1 MHRAVGDRPDNIWTG
16 TLFDVSEQLDQAAQ
30 EKNRNGAGRWL
41 NCRTAQGC
49 GAGTALN
56 SSTSDIKWLPPNVR
70 LRGNSGHDELTAPC
84 LLLTHSGHHPISISY
99 RCSPIC
105 YAWLASSLGLRV
117 GWSYA
122 PAKFHKSCCWLSS
135 HRTVSAA
142 SMPRNIL
149 IFSDGTGQA
158 GGLTPDERISNIYK
172 LYRATRVGPESS
184 INPAEQ
190 LAYYD
195 AGLGSRP
202 PSGGV
207 VQTLFRMAYNFLSQ
221 ATGFGLTTNIMDCY
235 EMLIQLWRPGDRI
248 FLFGFSRGAYT
259 VRCLAGV
266 LANCG
271 IPTRLE
277 NGAAMKYDEGTARR
291 LAKIAIKRVHQ
302 HAASVPRSKAMPREN
317 ELMDQRLVLART
329 FCETY
334 ASRQQDGSEYPYFIG
349 VFDTVAAIAGRGS
362 LLVLTISTLFM
373 AAIISH
379 VSGALAGVAALIHF
393 SSERWWPWFVVM
405 LVAIFLIVFVW
416 YVTNQ
421 VKFAPEA
428 NSKRPW
434 RTLTI
439 WFGRMAF
446 EDKTLDNNV
455 RYARHAISI
464 DENRAAFARVG
475 WGDPD
480 SSRPEKDPDGFCTFE
495 QFWFAGNHSDVGGSY
510 AENESRLSD
519 ISLSWMVE
527 AATTVRDGIRIDSS
541 VLRLYPSGEG
551 MQHDERK
558 VGFPLLTAW
567 LRLTWHERRRDV
579 RDPNAPLHDSVY
591 ERFALPGV
599 LQYDVVKPYRPEGLR
614 QHAHLADYYKDIL
627 VPPVETGPRGNI
639 KSFFLNS

>member
-1 MHRAVGDRPDNIWTG
+1 
-16 TLFDVSEQLDQAAQ
+16 
-30 EKNRNGAGRWL
+30 
-41 NCRTAQGC
+41 
-49 GAGTALN
+49 
-56 SSTSDIKWLPPNVR
+56 
-70 LRGNSGHDELTAPC
+70 
-84 LLLTHSGHHPISISY
+84 
-99 RCSPIC
+99 
-105 YAWLASSLGLRV
+105 
-117 GWSYA
+117 
-122 PAKFHKSCCWLSS
+122 
-135 HRTVSAA
+135 
-142 SMPRNIL
+142 MPRNVL

-207 VQTLFRMAYNFLSQ
+207 LQTLFRWAHNFLSQ
-221 ATGFGLTTNIMDCY
+221 ATGFGLTTNITDCY

-259 VRCLAGV
+259 LRCLAGV

-277 NGAAMKYDEGTARR
+277 DAAAMKYDEGNARR
-291 LAKIAIKRVHQ
+291 LAKIAVKKVYQ
-302 HAASVPRSKAMPREN
+302 HTASVPRSKATPREN
-317 ELMDQRLVLART
+317 ELMDQRLVLARN

-334 ASRQQDGSEYPYFIG
+334 ASRQKDGSEYPYFIG

-362 LLVLTISTLFM
+362 LLALTIATLFM
-373 AAIISH
+373 AALISTLLWAFYPAIGAFAGPH
-379 VSGALAGVAALIHF
+379 VSGVLTRAAALIHF
-393 SSERWWPWFVVM
+393 SPERWWPWFVAV

-439 WFGRMAF
+439 WFGRMSF
-446 EDKTLDNNV
+446 EDKTLNDNV

-495 QFWFAGNHSDVGGSY
+495 QFWFAGDHSDIGGSW

-519 ISLSWMVE
+519 ISLAWMAE
-527 AATTVRDGIRIDSS
+527 AATTVRDGIKIDRS
-541 VLRLYPSGEG
+541 VLQLYPSEEG
-551 MQHDERK
+551 IQHDERK
-558 VGFPLLTAW
+558 VGFPVLTKW
-567 LRLTWHERRRDV
+567 LRLTWQEKRRDV
-579 RDPNAPLHDSVY
+579 RDPNAPLHNSVF
-591 ERFALPGV
+591 ERFARPGV

-614 QHAHLADYYKDIL
+614 RHAQLVNYYKDIP
-627 VPPVETGPRGNI
+627 VPPAETGFLGYI
-639 KSFFLNS
+639 KSFFLTS